1 MQNYIMLT
9 PKNTYFS
16 MHILFQELKQLL
28 QFVVYNLKGKINLI
42 EVNLLRKVFVSNK
55 RMNSRIVFE

>member
-16 MHILFQELKQLL
+16 MQTLFEELKQLL
-28 QFVVYNLKGKINLI
+28 LFFYYNLKGK
-42 EVNLLRKVFVSNK
+42 
-55 RMNSRIVFE
+55 

>member
-16 MHILFQELKQLL
+16 MHMLFQELKQLL
-28 QFVVYNLKGKINLI
+28 LIFVCNLKGKINKI
-42 EVNLLRKVFVSNK
+42 ENISKQT
-55 RMNSRIVFE
+55 